1 MMINQVKE
9 KCYDTINELFNKY
22 DDNDYIIQRLQTHI
36 VNYLPTTLETE
47 LINHDKR
54 IIRTTYLTNEQNIFI
69 QIFLS
74 NNNYYYLHNN
84 NFFYEYDGQKYLI
97 IKEDDIIHK
106 LLSTISKDKILMQW
120 KYKTKQNILK
130 QIKDRNLF
138 TSIPETDTIQNVLN
152 SLYPSFFVSKNE
164 AKYFLTILGDNIL
177 KKNSQLIF
185 LVNPTLKTFLYE
197 IDNVATLSIGINN
210 ITSNFITKYH
220 ETHLY
225 DNCRLIKINES
236 FHVVMWRELLKKI
249 GLDMICIATHYS
261 NRYENS
267 DKFIE
272 NVADVSLKEYTYYI
286 KNTSQLQIIDDF
298 CEKYIHPNDN
308 ITDYQISWKNIHFI
322 WKHFLSNNNL
332 QNMIYSNTLKT
343 ILKERYLYNSEIDSF
358 CGITSK
364 YLPVYGVFIRFW
376 ENTITINNA
385 LDYDIEYEVDEIYS
399 LVKSWSNEQITITED
414 IIIKIIKHFFPL
426 IEIEDNKFVLNIT
439 CSLWNKTDDIDNSFE
454 FIKQY
459 LKSTQT
465 LSLISFDDVY
475 NAYYK
480 YCKKNM
486 IIFIVSK
493 RFFEKYLYFKLKDY
507 IVYDRFI
514 NIEWLN

>member
-197 IDNVATLSIGINN
+197 IDIKSIFSLS
-210 ITSNFITKYH
+210 SS
-220 ETHLY
+220 
-225 DNCRLIKINES
+225 C
-236 FHVVMWRELLKKI
+236 
-249 GLDMICIATHYS
+249 
-261 NRYENS
+261 
-267 DKFIE
+267 
-272 NVADVSLKEYTYYI
+272 
-286 KNTSQLQIIDDF
+286 
-298 CEKYIHPNDN
+298 P
-308 ITDYQISWKNIHFI
+308 
-322 WKHFLSNNNL
+322 
-332 QNMIYSNTLKT
+332 
-343 ILKERYLYNSEIDSF
+343 
-358 CGITSK
+358 
-364 YLPVYGVFIRFW
+364 
-376 ENTITINNA
+376 
-385 LDYDIEYEVDEIYS
+385 
-399 LVKSWSNEQITITED
+399 
-414 IIIKIIKHFFPL
+414 
-426 IEIEDNKFVLNIT
+426 
-439 CSLWNKTDDIDNSFE
+439 
-454 FIKQY
+454 
-459 LKSTQT
+459 
-465 LSLISFDDVY
+465 
-475 NAYYK
+475 
-480 YCKKNM
+480 
-486 IIFIVSK
+486 
-493 RFFEKYLYFKLKDY
+493 
-507 IVYDRFI
+507 
-514 NIEWLN
+514 